1 MISPA
6 SLVLSVSTAGLGG
19 IPRLSVAEAGG
30 VEWVWGC
37 VGEEEGVDGV
47 WGVAPCVSH
56 TWVRILSPSA
66 MTLQILHLQ
75 RLFGFSIWWM
85 RVRCFST
92 DVTAAVSFAWE
103 AQEHMGH

>member
-1 MISPA
+1 M
-6 SLVLSVSTAGLGG
+6 SVSAAGLGG

-37 VGEEEGVDGV
+37 VGGV

-56 TWVRILSPSA
+56 TWVRILIPSA

-75 RLFGFSIWWM
+75 R
-85 RVRCFST
+85 
-92 DVTAAVSFAWE
+92 SFYIFF
-103 AQEHMGH
+103 